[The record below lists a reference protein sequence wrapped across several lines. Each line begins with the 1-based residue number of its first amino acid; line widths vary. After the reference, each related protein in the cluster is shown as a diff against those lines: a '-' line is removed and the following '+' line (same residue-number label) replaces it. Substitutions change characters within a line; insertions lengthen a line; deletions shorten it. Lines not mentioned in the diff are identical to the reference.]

1 MKIPKALFL
10 TICLASPA
18 AVWAL
23 PKSETPPDMV
33 HMSAAFAK
41 ARAQMRAYG
50 LDMSAESSVSGEE
63 DTYDIS
69 PIDSNGGCDV
79 NLGNVYVNDNTDTP
93 QDVMVFVQGD
103 IIQANNCR

>member
-10 TICLASPA
+10 TIGLASPA

-33 HMSAAFAK
+33 HMSATFAK
-41 ARAQMRAYG
+41 ARAQMSAYG
-50 LDMSAESSVSGEE
+50 LDMSAEGDSGAE
-63 DTYDIS
+63 DDNYNVIPVDA
-69 PIDSNGGCDV
+69 DNGCDV
-79 NLGNVYVNDNTDTP
+79 NLGNVYLNDNSDTP
-93 QDVMVFVQGD
+93 EDVIVFVQGD